1 MKKIIWLVI
10 VLLLAG
16 AGLWFGFGRAK
27 GSTEYRTAKIEKGD
41 LVVTVTASGTVQ
53 PVTQVQVGTQVSGV
67 IQKLL
72 VDFNS
77 RVKSGDVVAQIDPA
91 PLRARTDQ
99 DRANL
104 ARSEADVA
112 RVKAGLVQAEKELA
126 RSRELAK
133 RELISPSELDAAV
146 ATHDSLAA
154 QVKVAEA
161 VVTQSR
167 AALEVSEVNLR
178 YTTIVSPI
186 DGIVISRNVD
196 VGQTVAASLSAP
208 TLFVIAEN
216 LKRVQIQASVPEAD
230 VGRVTVGAPVTIT
243 VDAYRERNFK
253 GEVSQIRLAPVSVQ
267 NVVTYT
273 VMIDADNPG
282 EKLWPGMTAGVT
294 IEIERKDDVLKA
306 PNSALRF
313 VPPDAPVE
321 TPAGGRRERTLRVWV
336 PDGKGLR
343 AVEVKTGVTDSLFTE
358 IVKGD
363 LQPGQEVVVGIRQ
376 EGEPRDLSNPFVPA
390 RRPPGGGGGRT
401 R

>member
-1 MKKIIWLVI
+1 MKKILGLLGVLV
-10 VLLLAG
+10 LAG
-16 AGLWFGFGRAK
+16 AGLAFWFGRTKDTA
-27 GSTEYRTAKIEKGD
+27 EYRTAKVDRGD
-41 LVVTVTASGTVQ
+41 VVVTVTASGAVQ
-53 PVTQVQVGTQVSGV
+53 PITQVQVGTQVSGV
-67 IQKLL
+67 IEKLF

-77 RVKSGDVVAQIDPA
+77 RVKAGEVVAQIDPA
-91 PLRARTDQ
+91 QLKARTDQ
-99 DRANL
+99 DRATL
-104 ARSEADVA
+104 ARSQADVA

-133 RELISPSELDAAV
+133 RELISPSELDAAI
-146 ATHDSLAA
+146 ATHDSFDA

-161 VVTQSR
+161 VVTQSK

-216 LKRVQIQASVPEAD
+216 LKKVQIQASVAEAD
-230 VGRVTVGAPVTIT
+230 VGRVEVGDAVTFT
-243 VDAYRERNFK
+243 VDAYRERVFK
-253 GEVSQIRLAPVSVQ
+253 GAVSQIRLAPVTVQ

-282 EKLWPGMTAGVT
+282 EKLWPGMTASVT
-294 IEIERKDDVLKA
+294 IEIDRRADVLKV
-306 PNSALRF
+306 PNAALRF
-313 VPPDAPVE
+313 VPPDA
-321 TPAGGRRERTLRVWV
+321 TPDPPPGSRGPRDRTLKVWIH
-336 PDGKGLR
+336 DGRGLK
-343 AVEVKTGVTDSLFTE
+343 AVEVKSGVTDGTFTE

-376 EGEPRDLSNPFVPA
+376 EGESPRLNNPFTPA
-390 RRPPGGGGGRT
+390 RRPGGGGGR
-401 R
+401 